1 MLLADKFPLFQ
12 TANSHF
18 QMAFFTF
25 PNGLLRFPNGKHA
38 ANISKKQLRLD
49 VCTSFRYSDGSHLCG
64 YFYQCVIMSTYFPSG
79 KGLAESRKWLVVDA
93 KGKTVGR
100 LATEVAR
107 ILSGKNNPA
116 WTPFMDMGDHC
127 VVINAR
133 HAVFTGAKDDQK
145 IYYRHTLYP
154 GGLRETT
161 VKEMFEK
168 KPEKVIE
175 LAVKGMLPKT
185 KLGKAMA
192 KKLKVYADAEHRH
205 LAQKPEAREL

>member
-1 MLLADKFPLFQ
+1 
-12 TANSHF
+12 
-18 QMAFFTF
+18 
-25 PNGLLRFPNGKHA
+25 
-38 ANISKKQLRLD
+38 
-49 VCTSFRYSDGSHLCG
+49 
-64 YFYQCVIMSTYFPSG
+64 MSTYFPSG
-79 KGLAESRKWLVVDA
+79 KDLAGERKWFVVDA

-107 ILSGKNNPA
+107 IISGKNNPK

-133 HAVFTGAKDDQK
+133 YAVFKGSKNDQK
-145 IYYRHTLYP
+145 LYRRHTLFP
-154 GGLRETT
+154 GGLREVS

-168 KPEKVIE
+168 KPERVIE

-192 KKLKVYADAEHRH
+192 KKLKVYADAEHKH
-205 LAQKPEAREL
+205 MAQKPEAIEI